1 MKLTDIL
8 KETERSDLG
17 ESAEKSYEWRS
28 KIDQEQELMLREHN
42 LKLQTLDNT
51 VTIQSNQLK
60 GIESEV
66 KELKLMLIEMKS
78 SNKILIYIASVL
90 TTAIATQIVTQLFNS

>member
-1 MKLTDIL
+1 MEEL
-8 KETERSDLG
+8 
-17 ESAEKSYEWRS
+17 AEKWYAWRS
-28 KIDQEQELMLREHN
+28 KIDQEQELMLREHD

-51 VTIQSNQLK
+51 VNIQGHQLK
-60 GIESEV
+60 GMEGEV
-66 KELKLMLIEMKS
+66 KELKLILIEMKS

>member
-1 MKLTDIL
+1 MEEL
-8 KETERSDLG
+8 
-17 ESAEKSYEWRS
+17 AEKWYAWRS
-28 KIDQEQELMLREHN
+28 KIDQEQELMLREHD

-51 VTIQSNQLK
+51 VNIQGHQLK
-60 GIESEV
+60 GMEGEV

>member
-1 MKLTDIL
+1 MEEL
-8 KETERSDLG
+8 
-17 ESAEKSYEWRS
+17 AEKWYAWRS
-28 KIDQEQELMLREHN
+28 KIDQEQELMLREYD

-51 VTIQSNQLK
+51 VNIQGHQLK
-60 GIESEV
+60 GMEGEV

>member
-1 MKLTDIL
+1 LEEL
-8 KETERSDLG
+8 
-17 ESAEKSYEWRS
+17 AEKWYAWRS
-28 KIDQEQELMLREHN
+28 KIDQEQELMLREHD

-51 VTIQSNQLK
+51 VNIQGHQLK
-60 GIESEV
+60 GMEGEV

>member
-1 MKLTDIL
+1 MEELD
-8 KETERSDLG
+8 
-17 ESAEKSYEWRS
+17 EKWYAWRS
-28 KIDQEQELMLREHN
+28 KIDQEQELMLREHD

-51 VTIQSNQLK
+51 VNIQGHQLK
-60 GIESEV
+60 GMEGEV

>member
-1 MKLTDIL
+1 MEEL
-8 KETERSDLG
+8 
-17 ESAEKSYEWRS
+17 AENWYTWRS
-28 KIDQEQELMLREHN
+28 KIDQEQELMLREHD

-51 VTIQSNQLK
+51 VNIQGHQLK
-60 GIESEV
+60 GMEGEV

>member
-1 MKLTDIL
+1 M
-8 KETERSDLG
+8 G

>member
-1 MKLTDIL
+1 MEEL
-8 KETERSDLG
+8 
-17 ESAEKSYEWRS
+17 AEKWYAWRS
-28 KIDQEQELMLREHN
+28 KIDQEQELMLREHD

-51 VTIQSNQLK
+51 VNIQGHQLK
-60 GIESEV
+60 GMEGEV

-90 TTAIATQIVTQLFNS
+90 TTAIAAQIVTQLFNS

>member
-1 MKLTDIL
+1 MEEL
-8 KETERSDLG
+8 
-17 ESAEKSYEWRS
+17 AEKWYAWRS
-28 KIDQEQELMLREHN
+28 KIDQEQELMLREHD

-51 VTIQSNQLK
+51 VNIQGHQLK
-60 GIESEV
+60 GMEGEV

-78 SNKILIYIASVL
+78 SNKILIYIALVL

>member
-1 MKLTDIL
+1 MEEL
-8 KETERSDLG
+8 
-17 ESAEKSYEWRS
+17 AENWYAWRS
-28 KIDQEQELMLREHN
+28 KIDQEQELMLREHD

-51 VTIQSNQLK
+51 VNIQGHQLK
-60 GIESEV
+60 GMEGEV

>member
-1 MKLTDIL
+1 MI
-8 KETERSDLG
+8 
-17 ESAEKSYEWRS
+17 
-28 KIDQEQELMLREHN
+28 

-51 VTIQSNQLK
+51 VNIQGHQLK
-60 GIESEV
+60 GMEGEV

>member
-1 MKLTDIL
+1 M
-8 KETERSDLG
+8 E
-17 ESAEKSYEWRS
+17 ESAEKSDKCRS

-51 VTIQSNQLK
+51 VNIQSQQLK
-60 GIESEV
+60 GIEGEV
-66 KELKLMLIEMKS
+66 KELKLMVIEMQS

-90 TTAIATQIVTQLFNS
+90 TTAIVTQIVTQLFN

>member
-1 MKLTDIL
+1 M
-8 KETERSDLG
+8 E
-17 ESAEKSYEWRS
+17 ESAEKSDKCRS

-51 VTIQSNQLK
+51 VNIQSQQLK
-60 GIESEV
+60 GIEGEV
-66 KELKLMLIEMKS
+66 KELKLMVIEMQS

-90 TTAIATQIVTQLFNS
+90 TTAIVTQIVIYLFN

>member
-1 MKLTDIL
+1 MEEL
-8 KETERSDLG
+8 
-17 ESAEKSYEWRS
+17 AEKWYAWRS
-28 KIDQEQELMLREHN
+28 KIDQEQELMLREHD

-51 VTIQSNQLK
+51 VNIQGHQLK
-60 GIESEV
+60 CMEGEV